1 MVRKEDV
8 HLAAEGHKW
17 VFNAKEQKTSE
28 ITIPVAITVS
38 SGVGYRTLRSCP
50 WCWRM

>member
-1 MVRKEDV
+1 MFRKEDV
-8 HLAAEGHKW
+8 RLAAEGLKW

-38 SGVGYRTLRSCP
+38 SGVGYRSSR
-50 WCWRM
+50 R